1 MTAVKSAGKKQL
13 FEAPHPGSKAMPRWD
28 TGELIDAPVF
38 TWRNL
43 LAMIGPGLVM
53 GAAAIGGG
61 EWLAGPAV
69 TAKYGGALL
78 WVATVSIFF
87 QVIYNI
93 EISRYTLYT
102 GEPIFTGKFRI
113 LPHPVFWLIIY
124 LLLDWGSVAPY
135 LVTNAAVP
143 LEAIFLQRLP
153 DAANNA
159 RDWWMHKWLC
169 TGLYLL
175 LLVPLIFGGKI
186 YDSLKAVMSFKLVTV
201 IGFLLF
207 LGIFFATPTSWVDI
221 FTGLFKIGNVP
232 VVMGEDRNGNN
243 ILDPGEDFD
252 GDGHLDVVEKRYSPS
267 IDTNGDGKSDAWP
280 KDASGKPIKHEDLD
294 GDGKFD
300 GNNIENVFVT
310 MFSEGRFPTIDWS
323 LIAMIAGL
331 AAIAGNGGLT
341 NTPISNF
348 TRDQGWGM
356 GAKVGAIPSVVGGH
370 GITLSHVGC
379 VFDVNDKTLPVW
391 KRWVRHITRDQ
402 VIVWMGACLLG
413 VSLPSIL
420 SVQFLPRGTDASDW
434 NLGALTASGVQ
445 KNVTNP
451 PEGVLAHA
459 RQFRGAISGPQW
471 GRFFWGATLFCGF
484 LVLITSQTTTIDGFV
499 RRWVDVM
506 WTSVPWFRTFETDK
520 VKYVYFTLLII
531 YTACGIVIIWVTETP
546 GFIFKLATTGYNFAF
561 AFSAWHTLAINTL
574 LMPKEL
580 RPGWGQRIGLV
591 LAGVFFLSLG
601 VMSVLK
607 LAGIV

>member
-153 DAANNA
+153 DAANNV

-207 LGIFFATPTSWVDI
+207 LGIFFATPASWVDI

-243 ILDPGEDFD
+243 LLDPGEDFD
-252 GDGHLDVVEKRYSPS
+252 GDGHLDVVEKRFPPS
-267 IDTNGDGKSDAWP
+267 IDTNGDGTPDAWP
-280 KDASGKPIKHEDLD
+280 KDASGKPLKHEDLD

-459 RQFRGAISGPQW
+459 RQFRGAISGPLW

-574 LMPKEL
+574 LMPKQL

-607 LAGIV
+607 LAGVV

>member
-1 MTAVKSAGKKQL
+1 MTATAPPTPKE
-13 FEAPHPGSKAMPRWD
+13 FEAPHPGNQSMPQWD
-28 TGELIDAPVF
+28 TGELIDAPIF
-38 TWRNL
+38 NWKNL

-53 GAAAIGGG
+53 GASAIGGG

-78 WVATVSIFF
+78 WVATISILF

-113 LPHPVFWLIIY
+113 FPHPMFWLVIY

-143 LEAIFLQRLP
+143 LEAIILQRLP
-153 DAANNA
+153 KHDTIAS
-159 RDWWMHKWLC
+159 DWWFHKWLC

-175 LLVPLIFGGKI
+175 LLVPLTFGGKI
-186 YDSLKAVMSFKLVTV
+186 YNSLKAVMGFKLVAV
-201 IGFLLF
+201 ISFLLF
-207 LGIFFATPTSWVDI
+207 LGILFAKPSSWADI
-221 FTGLFKIGNVP
+221 ISGLFKIGNVP
-232 VVMGEDRNGNN
+232 VLKGEDLNGNGV
-243 ILDPGEDFD
+243 LDPGEDFD
-252 GDGHLDVVEKRYSPS
+252 GDGRLDVLEEKLKPS
-267 IDTNGDGKSDAWP
+267 IDTDGDGKPDAWE
-280 KDASGKPIKHEDLD
+280 KDARGNPIKHVDLD

-300 GNNIENVFVT
+300 GNNVENVFIEA
-310 MFSEGRFPTIDWS
+310 FRRARFPDVDLS

-356 GAKVGAIPSVVGGH
+356 GDKVGAIPSVVGGH

-379 VFDVNDKTLPVW
+379 VFEVNAETLPRW
-391 KRWVRHITRDQ
+391 KRWVRFIARDQ
-402 VIVWMGACLLG
+402 LVVWMGACLIG

-420 SVQFLPRGTDASDW
+420 SVEFLQRGTDASDW
-434 NLGALTASGVQ
+434 TLGALTAGGVQ
-445 KNVTNP
+445 RQVTDP
-451 PEGVLAHA
+451 PSGVLANA
-459 RQFRGAISGPQW
+459 APLRSAISGPQW

-484 LVLITSQTTTIDGFV
+484 LVLITSQTTTMDGFC
-499 RRWVDVM
+499 RRWVDVT
-506 WTSVPWFRTFETDK
+506 WTAVPALRKLETDK
-520 VKYVYFTLLII
+520 VKYVYFTVLMVYAAL
-531 YTACGIVIIWVTETP
+531 GLVIIWATEKP
-546 GFIFKLATTGYNFAF
+546 GFVFQLSTTGYNFAF
-561 AFSAWHTLAINTL
+561 AFSAWHTLAVNTVL
-574 LMPKEL
+574 LPKEL

-591 LAGVFFLSLG
+591 LAGCFFLSLG
-601 VMSVLK
+601 VMEALK
-607 LAGIV
+607 LAKVV